1 MVPFERDSQF
11 VGREEILLQINE
23 LSKKEK
29 RMALTGIG
37 GVGKSQIA
45 IEHCYRFRDEHPNS
59 HVFWVNGSSAQRFEQ
74 HMQRFLGDLSSVD
87 ANIQRSKNL
96 N

>member
-11 VGREEILLQINE
+11 VGREEIVLKINE

-37 GVGKSQIA
+37 GVG
-45 IEHCYRFRDEHPNS
+45 
-59 HVFWVNGSSAQRFEQ
+59 
-74 HMQRFLGDLSSVD
+74 
-87 ANIQRSKNL
+87 
-96 N
+96 